1 MSNNGYIKLHRDILD
16 WEWFSDVNTFRVF
29 TYMLIKANW
38 KKGRFKGYEVP
49 EGSFVSSYGN
59 LARETNLSVRQV
71 RTAIKHLKSTGEV
84 TIKATSQFTL
94 FTIENYGKFQG
105 ISNSSDKPS
114 DTQSDKQATS
124 ERQASD
130 KQVTTIEE
138 YKNIRKKEK
147 EEPIPIP
154 GDSGGFFSEKNWS
167 IIWDAYPRQINEP
180 EAKRAYKKILAKYSN
195 EKIYAAIKRYAH
207 ECERAD
213 VAVRYIKYPK
223 KFFESTIEEYV

>member
-1 MSNNGYIKLHRDILD
+1 MSNNGYIKLHRSMLD
-16 WEWFSDVNTFRVF
+16 WEWYSDVNTFRLFVH
-29 TYMLIKANW
+29 MLFKANW
-38 KKGRFKGYEVP
+38 KDGRFKGCKVP
-49 EGSFVSSYGN
+49 RGSFVSSSQA
-59 LARETNLSVRQV
+59 LANETSLSRQQV
-71 RTAIKHLKSTGEV
+71 RTALKHLKLTNEI
-84 TIKATSQFTL
+84 TIRATSSFTVY
-94 FTIENYGKFQG
+94 TIVNYRKYQ
-105 ISNSSDKPS
+105 D
-114 DTQSDKQATS
+114 DD
-124 ERQASD
+124 RQPNQPLNQRLNQQVTNEQPTINQ
-130 KQVTTIEE
+130 QVTTIEE

-147 EEPIPIP
+147 EEPLPIP